1 MELNRFKMISKNI
14 NKKDNKE
21 KLKNSEANGIVKL
34 NILGSKFVKNN
45 KAKLIIYNKKRN
57 LHEFLKIKNIP
68 NNNTKIGMIFSK
80 FYIKEVLCLNILI
93 H

>member
-1 MELNRFKMISKNI
+1 MIYKKI
-14 NKKDNKE
+14 NKKNNKE
-21 KLKNSEANGIVKL
+21 KLKNSEANEIVKL
-34 NILGSKFVKNN
+34 NIFGSKFVKNN
-45 KAKLIIYNKKRN
+45 KNKAKLIINNKKHN
-57 LHEFLKIKNIP
+57 LQEFLKIKNIP

>member
-1 MELNRFKMISKNI
+1 MELNRFKMIYKNI

-68 NNNTKIGMIFSK
+68 NNNIKIGMIFSK
-80 FYIKEVLCLNILI
+80 FYIKEVLCLKIVI